1 MDSGQWMDTTHIISR
16 TPMEAAELMWPHARV
31 FDYNTGSNRA
41 ASVKA
46 TGQGGGGGV
55 SAAIWVNGR
64 IWIHGRI
71 QTRNS
76 DLSLYRASCIE
87 HLLLVQFVTPR
98 RHEKR
103 PVDFMRNFKCECC
116 AKKRCVRANSGEFV
130 PWRPTTYSE
139 YIIVCCC
146 CCCCCCCCLVGWLG
160 KDGFTY
166 ASGIPVPG
174 TWYQVPGSL
183 RFRAVP
189 GTWSRYLEVAKFL
202 FTMISLAGDYLL
214 VCCLPVQFS
223 VCVRTWYYN
232 I

>member
-46 TGQGGGGGV
+46 TGQGGGGGGGGV

-87 HLLLVQFVTPR
+87 HRASFAGSICHTPPPWKAPCGFYAQFQVRMLCKKEVRKSEFCGIRPLTTNNLLRVHHCLLPLLL
-98 RHEKR
+98 
-103 PVDFMRNFKCECC
+103 
-116 AKKRCVRANSGEFV
+116 
-130 PWRPTTYSE
+130 
-139 YIIVCCC
+139 
-146 CCCCCCCCLVGWLG
+146 GWLTG
-160 KDGFTY
+160 EGRFY
-166 ASGIPVPG
+166 LRIRYSG
-174 TWYQVPGSL
+174 TRYQVPGSL

-189 GTWSRYLEVAKFL
+189 GTWY
-202 FTMISLAGDYLL
+202 L
-214 VCCLPVQFS
+214 VCKLRWLCWNKWFS
-223 VCVRTWYYN
+223 YTVSLSH
-232 I
+232 IKLLF

>member
-46 TGQGGGGGV
+46 TGQGGGGGGGGGGV

-174 TWYQVPGSL
+174 TRYQV
-183 RFRAVP
+183 V
-189 GTWSRYLEVAKFL
+189 
-202 FTMISLAGDYLL
+202 
-214 VCCLPVQFS
+214 
-223 VCVRTWYYN
+223 
-232 I
+232 